1 MNYDGI
7 ILCAH
12 ASTEAFLEGGQRPP
26 AWPDAVRD
34 LDGIYTVR
42 WRVQQR
48 LPQFDD
54 DAYREIIKEAF
65 SGWESVCGIRFLEDD
80 RSGYGGIEF
89 GLYPQAQPGGVL
101 ADCQLPNATTRPSDW
116 LDLRMDHSEAWTVSR
131 NPPANRIDV
140 VRVIC
145 HEAGHGIGI
154 SHITNGNLM
163 APMYSARIG
172 APQAGDIE
180 QARARYGMPRASR
193 PPQKPRT
200 DRAFRDV
207 CKLLSEAHQ
216 IVIRNADGSEVIL

>member
-1 MNYDGI
+1 MNYDGT

-34 LDGIYTVR
+34 SDGIYTVR
-42 WRVQQR
+42 WRVQRR

-54 DAYREIIKEAF
+54 DAYREIIKT
-65 SGWESVCGIRFLEDD
+65 SLSHWESVCGIRFLEDD

-89 GLYPQAQPGGVL
+89 GLYPEPQPGGVL
-101 ADCQLPNATTRPSDW
+101 ADCQLPLLGMSPADW
-116 LDLRMDHSEAWTVSR
+116 LALRMDHSEAWTLSK
-131 NPPANRIDV
+131 NPPSNRIDI

-154 SHITNGNLM
+154 SHIASGNLM
-163 APMYSARIG
+163 AAMYSMKIG

-180 QARARYGMPRASR
+180 QARARYGMPKASR
-193 PPQKPRT
+193 PAPPRT

-207 CKLLSEAHQ
+207 CKLLAEAHQ
-216 IVIRNADGSEVIL
+216 IVVRNADGSEVIL